1 MLDLQIPLCAILSTK
16 DEYGMVAYRANEPTN
31 ALKC

>member
-1 MLDLQIPLCAILSTK
+1 MLDLQAPSCAILSVK

-31 ALKC
+31 ALQC